1 LYAARRIMM
10 RNAQTMGKMG
20 VRLERR
26 SSRARAKGM
35 NDTIGNDE
43 GNFSNQRSL
52 VSIGA
57 MLLVID

>member
-1 LYAARRIMM
+1 
-10 RNAQTMGKMG
+10 MGKMG

-52 VSIGA
+52 VSIRV